1 MKFSKYLTDKYIEIL
16 LVVFGYIIV
25 LMMLLAFKV
34 SSEVIIGITIV
45 FVIINCSVIA
55 TGYFKRRRFY
65 DYLISNVLSWVLA
78 VLFAYITNKIFVF
91 ESKSKKNVKEITSF
105 FFFRIIS
112 LVIEMIILYIFVDML
127 HIDDLITKIIAQV
140 IVIVANYVFSKVFV
154 FKKD

>member
-65 DYLISNVLSWVLA
+65 DYLISNVDKLDKKYLVLEMLNKPSFYDGEILYE
-78 VLFAYITNKIFVF
+78 VLYEINKSMN
-91 ESKSKKNVKEITSF
+91 ENVKKYEIS
-105 FFFRIIS
+105 
-112 LVIEMIILYIFVDML
+112 
-127 HIDDLITKIIAQV
+127 
-140 IVIVANYVFSKVFV
+140 
-154 FKKD
+154 